1 MADINDDFFKDF
13 PKAPDEEIKKKYPL
27 QTELYERMSWIAEAD
42 KAIEMLGLK
51 PLTIYLDMYATEEM
65 SFEPVVKQSH
75 HYITARDCL
84 DDTCPEMILKDCLL
98 DAFRNFKKIMESH
111 AERLT
116 QGKPIRPKEK

>member
-13 PKAPDEEIKKKYPL
+13 HLVPDEEIKKKYPL
-27 QTELYERMSWIAEAD
+27 QIELYERMSWIAEAD

-51 PLTIYLDMYATEEM
+51 PLNIYLEMYATSEM
-65 SFEPVVKQSH
+65 AFEDEAKSSH
-75 HYITARDCL
+75 HYICARDCL
-84 DDTCPEMILKDCLL
+84 DDNCPEMILKDCLL
-98 DAFRNFKKIMESH
+98 DAFRNFKKVMESH

>member
-13 PKAPDEEIKKKYPL
+13 PKAPDEETKKRFPL

-51 PLTIYLDMYATEEM
+51 PLTIYLDMFGTEEDK
-65 SFEPVVKQSH
+65 FEDSAKYSH
-75 HYITARDCL
+75 HVIHARQCL
-84 DDTCPEMILKDCLL
+84 DDADPEMILKDCLL

>member
-1 MADINDDFFKDF
+1 MTDNNDDFFKDF
-13 PKAPDEEIKKKYPL
+13 PVAPDDEIKKKYPL
-27 QTELYERMSWIAEAD
+27 QTELHERMSWIAEAD

-51 PLTIYLDMYATEEM
+51 PLSIYLEMYATEEM

-98 DAFRNFKKIMESH
+98 DAFRNFKKVMESH